1 VSTILVV
8 DDDPDLRLAL
18 VDVLE
23 ESGYRVLAAENG
35 RAALEV
41 LRTETPNLI
50 LLDVMMPVMNG
61 IDFVAELQ
69 KDSNKAAIPI
79 LIFSAHTDHEHLAG
93 SLRVA
98 GSLGKPVRVDD
109 LLAAV
114 EAIKR

>member
-1 VSTILVV
+1 MSTILVV

-23 ESGYRVLAAENG
+23 ESGYRVLTAEHG

-41 LRTETPNLI
+41 LETERPNLI

-61 IDFVAELQ
+61 LDFAAQIQ
-69 KDSNKAAIPI
+69 KDPARATIPI
-79 LIFSAHTDHEHLAG
+79 VIFSAHTDHERVAA
-93 SLRVA
+93 SLHVA
-98 GSLGKPVRVDD
+98 GSLGKPVKVDD

-114 EAIKR
+114 EAVKT

>member
-1 VSTILVV
+1 MSTILVV

-23 ESGYRVLAAENG
+23 ESGYRVLTAENG

-61 IDFVAELQ
+61 IDFAGEMQ
-69 KDSNKAAIPI
+69 KDPNRAAIPI
-79 LIFSAHTDHEHLAG
+79 VIFSAHTDHERLAD

-109 LLAAV
+109 LLAVV
-114 EAIKR
+114 EAIKT